1 MARSRLTPVFVV
13 LVALTLFVS
22 GMLAYKL
29 AIGSP
34 AHPAAIWGGS
44 SAKSD
49 SFSIEGRALIQVYRA
64 DGTLSATWRGH
75 NDLTPFGK
83 NAIAGCFSGLTTTP
97 YAGLGSCGGWT
108 RAIHVLLVAGPIQRP
123 MGENATNTA
132 VPAGCDPATGQAAL
146 CTGWQTQAS
155 FYINQAG
162 TLTNASAASEK
173 APFSS
178 QTKFDIVS
186 ITPSPGLAVNV
197 GDTAVIT
204 ITFSVS

>member
-83 NAIAGCFSGLTTTP
+83 NAIAGLVRDK
-97 YAGLGSCGGWT
+97 LGSYHFFIIG
-108 RAIHVLLVAGPIQRP
+108 VA
-123 MGENATNTA
+123 A
-132 VPAGCDPATGQAAL
+132 VPVL
-146 CTGWQTQAS
+146 MAS
-155 FYINQAG
+155 FIFW
-162 TLTNASAASEK
+162 LK
-173 APFSS
+173 PR
-178 QTKFDIVS
+178 
-186 ITPSPGLAVNV
+186 
-197 GDTAVIT
+197 TA
-204 ITFSVS
+204 